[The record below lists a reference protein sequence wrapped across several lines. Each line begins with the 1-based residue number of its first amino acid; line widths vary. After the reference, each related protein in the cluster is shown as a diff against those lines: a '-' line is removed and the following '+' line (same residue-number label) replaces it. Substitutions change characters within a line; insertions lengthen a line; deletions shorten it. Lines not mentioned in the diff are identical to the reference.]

1 MEDDVEMRDEIVNN
15 FSSDEEGNNEGNNEN
30 MLDYNTG
37 EFEFEKIYNKL
48 LQMHILKEGFKCAKC
63 GKEIKIVND
72 NSALD
77 KKIFRC
83 RGNNPNHDCKIK
95 Y

>member
-37 EFEFEKIYNKL
+37 EFEFENIYNKL
-48 LQMHILKEGFKCAKC
+48 LQMHILKKGFKC
-63 GKEIKIVND
+63 
-72 NSALD
+72 
-77 KKIFRC
+77 
-83 RGNNPNHDCKIK
+83 
-95 Y
+95 